1 MHINCKNPSKNNNN
15 NKKLFS
21 CLFSPA
27 TNGTTHTEGD
37 CGVRGESKMQR
48 KRLRR
53 KKKKK
58 IHFNL
63 LYCSEKYQTLPRRMS
78 FILKITCGRASCL
91 KGLQLTEGSSYLRC
105 LNYSATGDIY
115 GAGPCI
121 WPAIAH
127 NQKLFVRTGGSL
139 LCPRL
144 QRASQLSQHNRQRW
158 HVSLV
163 RGIYH
168 VGLLQSGTSLF
179 SSPFRL

>member
-15 NKKLFS
+15 KKLFS
-21 CLFSPA
+21 CLFCQA

-53 KKKKK
+53 GGKK

-63 LYCSEKYQTLPRRMS
+63 LYCSEKYQTLLRRMS

-105 LNYSATGDIY
+105 LNYSAAGDIY
-115 GAGPCI
+115 GAGPCMTC
-121 WPAIAH
+121 H
-127 NQKLFVRTGGSL
+127 RTPGHTTRSCSFGQAALCARGCRGHPSSL
-139 LCPRL
+139 
-144 QRASQLSQHNRQRW
+144 NTT
-158 HVSLV
+158 VSHE
-163 RGIYH
+163 R
-168 VGLLQSGTSLF
+168 
-179 SSPFRL
+179 